1 MEADTVNGK
10 KGFTLIELIIVI
22 TVIGILAA
30 IAVPVMREAPR
41 RAKEAALKENLF
53 TLRSC
58 IDQFYADNQRY
69 PSSLEELVQKGYIRK
84 IPIDPITGQADWVL
98 VYGEEEYS
106 ETGEPMEPGIID
118 VHSASNEVSLDG
130 RTTYSEW

>member
-1 MEADTVNGK
+1 MEVNIANGK

-22 TVIGILAA
+22 TIIGILAA
-30 IAVPVMREAPR
+30 IAVPVMREAPI

-58 IDQFYADNQRY
+58 IDQFYADRQTY
-69 PSSLEELVQKGYIRK
+69 PSSLEELVSKGYIRK

-98 VYGEEEYS
+98 EYAEEEVFEEAQ
-106 ETGEPMEPGIID
+106 ETVSGIVD
-118 VHSASNEVSLDG
+118 VHSASNETSLDG
-130 RTTYSEW
+130 TSTYSEW